1 MYLLAFLTEPE
12 ILYRMPFDDSRKY
25 VLGLLIDKG
34 LVVHMD
40 VKERMAFPAYKMRVG
55 RHMSVEAVGSVG
67 GNLDNL
73 SQIRQQRQVAVDS
86 AEADIR
92 KFLADIQINGLG
104 GRVIIPGYKKILDR
118 LPLFTVLQH
127 GYDTSF
133 R

>member
-1 MYLLAFLTEPE
+1 MYLRAFLTEPE
-12 ILYRMPFDDSRKY
+12 ILYRMPFDDSWKY

-73 SQIRQQRQVAVDS
+73 AQVGQQRQVAVDG

-92 KFLADIQINGLG
+92 KFFFYMQIDGISGGVVVSGQEKAHNGFPLAA
-104 GRVIIPGYKKILDR
+104 V
-118 LPLFTVLQH
+118 F
-127 GYDTSF
+127 
-133 R
+133 

>member
-1 MYLLAFLTEPE
+1 MYLRAFLTEPE
-12 ILYRMPFDDSRKY
+12 ILYRMPFDDSWKY

-73 SQIRQQRQVAVDS
+73 PQIRQQRQVAVDS

-92 KFLADIQINGLG
+92 KFLLYVQIDGICG
-104 GRVIIPGYKKILDR
+104 GVVIPGQQKALDR
-118 LPLFTVLQH
+118 LPLAAVF
-127 GYDTSF
+127 
-133 R
+133 

>member
-1 MYLLAFLTEPE
+1 MYLRAFLTEPE

-25 VLGLLIDKG
+25 VPGLLIDKG

-73 SQIRQQRQVAVDS
+73 AQVGQQRQVAVDG

-92 KFLADIQINGLG
+92 KFFFYMQIDGISGGVVVPGQEKAHNGFPLAA
-104 GRVIIPGYKKILDR
+104 V
-118 LPLFTVLQH
+118 F
-127 GYDTSF
+127 
-133 R
+133 

>member
-1 MYLLAFLTEPE
+1 MYLRAFLTEPE

-25 VLGLLIDKG
+25 ILGLLIDKG

-73 SQIRQQRQVAVDS
+73 AQVRQQRQVAVDG

-92 KFLADIQINGLG
+92 KFFFYMQIDGISGGVVVPGQEKAHNGFSLTA
-104 GRVIIPGYKKILDR
+104 V
-118 LPLFTVLQH
+118 F
-127 GYDTSF
+127 
-133 R
+133 

>member
-1 MYLLAFLTEPE
+1 MYLRAFLTEPE
-12 ILYRMPFDDSRKY
+12 ILYRMPFDDSWKY

-73 SQIRQQRQVAVDS
+73 AQVGQQRQVAVDG

-92 KFLADIQINGLG
+92 KFFFYMQIDGISGGVVVPGQEKAHNGFPLAA
-104 GRVIIPGYKKILDR
+104 V
-118 LPLFTVLQH
+118 F
-127 GYDTSF
+127 
-133 R
+133 

>member
-1 MYLLAFLTEPE
+1 MYLRAVLTEPE

-73 SQIRQQRQVAVDS
+73 AQVRQQRKVAVDG

-92 KFLADIQINGLG
+92 KFFFYMQIDGICGGVVVPGQEKAHNGFSLTA
-104 GRVIIPGYKKILDR
+104 V
-118 LPLFTVLQH
+118 F
-127 GYDTSF
+127 
-133 R
+133 

>member
-1 MYLLAFLTEPE
+1 MCLRAFLTEPE

-40 VKERMAFPAYKMRVG
+40 VEERVALSTYKMGVG
-55 RHMSVEAVGSVG
+55 LHMSVEAVGSVG

-73 SQIRQQRQVAVDS
+73 AQVGQQRQVAVDG

-92 KFLADIQINGLG
+92 KFFFYMQIDGISGGVVVPGQEKAHNGFPLAA
-104 GRVIIPGYKKILDR
+104 V
-118 LPLFTVLQH
+118 F
-127 GYDTSF
+127 
-133 R
+133 